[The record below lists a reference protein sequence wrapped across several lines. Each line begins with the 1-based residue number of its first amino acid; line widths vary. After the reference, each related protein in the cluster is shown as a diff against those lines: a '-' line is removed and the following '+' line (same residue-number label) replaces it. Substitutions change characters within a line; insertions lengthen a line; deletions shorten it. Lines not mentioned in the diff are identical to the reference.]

1 MSTERWT
8 KSKGTS
14 TSSMTEMKSKKH
26 IPKEL
31 IRRARK
37 RSRCQAKSKMRP
49 SWETKVKSIILYRI
63 KFKPRRGKSSKLL
76 WRVTEQS
83 KKSIIII
90 ISNRPVLL
98 SQRARGLRAELRT
111 MVKLRNWKSKARHK
125 ATKSMIWTSR
135 ISKKFKYTKSISLI
149 EEFSLELEVQVLD
162 KDRQLGRCRST
173 SRSRNHGDPCLFKI
187 EQVLWMLN
195 SIFFRMRITCWVM

>member
-26 IPKEL
+26 IPKEP

-76 WRVTEQS
+76 WRATEQS
-83 KKSIIII
+83 KKS
-90 ISNRPVLL
+90 NRPMLH
-98 SQRARGLRAELRT
+98 SQRARGLRAELKT

-135 ISKKFKYTKSISLI
+135 ISKKFKYTKSISHI
-149 EEFSLELEVQVLD
+149 EEFSLELEVQVLG
-162 KDRQLGRCRST
+162 KDRQSGRCRST

-187 EQVLWMLN
+187 EPVLWMLN
-195 SIFFRMRITCWVM
+195 SILFRMRITCWVM

>member
-14 TSSMTEMKSKKH
+14 TSSMTEMKWKKH

-31 IRRARK
+31 IGRARK

-63 KFKPRRGKSSKLL
+63 KFKPRHGKSSKLL
-76 WRVTEQS
+76 WRATELS
-83 KKSIIII
+83 KKS
-90 ISNRPVLL
+90 NRPMLL

-111 MVKLRNWKSKARHK
+111 MAKLRNWKSKARHK

-149 EEFSLELEVQVLD
+149 EEFSLELEVQVLG
-162 KDRQLGRCRST
+162 KDRQSGRCRST

-195 SIFFRMRITCWVM
+195 STFFRMRITCWVM

>member
-14 TSSMTEMKSKKH
+14 TSSMTEMKWKKH
-26 IPKEL
+26 IPKEP

-83 KKSIIII
+83 NRSI
-90 ISNRPVLL
+90 LL

-111 MVKLRNWKSKARHK
+111 MAKLRNWKSKARHK

-149 EEFSLELEVQVLD
+149 EEFSLELEVQVLG

-195 SIFFRMRITCWVM
+195 STFFRMRITCWVM